1 MAALDGTLAGKSHR
15 RIAADLYGE
24 AEVAAAWHD
33 GAAVRGRVRRRI
45 RDALDLMNG
54 GYHALVTGG
63 HPPPRHLPAMGGMSR
78 ADIGERE
85 SSSLP
90 SARVDRFNEPG
101 HVAGRPAMYPPR
113 YLDTRHAADYLGI
126 SPSTLNRMR
135 VTGEGPRY
143 AKAGRR
149 VIYDPEDLNAW
160 VEERKRR
167 FTGEGEGS

>member
-1 MAALDGTLAGKSHR
+1 
-15 RIAADLYGE
+15 
-24 AEVAAAWHD
+24 
-33 GAAVRGRVRRRI
+33 
-45 RDALDLMNG
+45 MN
-54 GYHALVTGG
+54 
-63 HPPPRHLPAMGGMSR
+63 
-78 ADIGERE
+78 
-85 SSSLP
+85 
-90 SARVDRFNEPG
+90 
-101 HVAGRPAMYPPR
+101 PPR